1 MWNENYRDDNPSAN
15 CYDTG
20 TAPCKSNCPAHI
32 AVQGYIRVAAEGRY
46 MDALK
51 LIKKENPFP
60 TVCGHI
66 CNRRCEHPE
75 ATKMIRSDDKMIR
88 SEDKKKAIL
97 PYIIKRAAKIK
108 VKELRS
114 KHS

>member
-1 MWNENYRDDNPSAN
+1 VPAALPGAQARKTFRDPRCTFTEVQVKMEASR
-15 CYDTG
+15 CLGCGVSVVDTNRCIG
-20 TAPCKSNCPAHI
+20 CGVCTTKC
-32 AVQGYIRVAAEGRY
+32 EF
-46 MDALK
+46 DAIHL
-51 LIKKENPFP
+51 
-60 TVCGHI
+60 
-66 CNRRCEHPE
+66 RRDHPE
-75 ATKMIRSDDKMIR
+75 ATKMIR

>member
-1 MWNENYRDDNPSAN
+1 MEASRCLGCGVSVV
-15 CYDTG
+15 DTNRCIG
-20 TAPCKSNCPAHI
+20 CGVCTTKC
-32 AVQGYIRVAAEGRY
+32 EF
-46 MDALK
+46 DAIHL
-51 LIKKENPFP
+51 
-60 TVCGHI
+60 
-66 CNRRCEHPE
+66 RCDHPE

-88 SEDKKKAIL
+88 SDDKLKAIL